1 MGGSGF
7 STKPDNLAPSSAP
20 LLAKIPS
27 MPWYTYL
34 ACFFAG
40 AFLAN
45 AVPHFVKG
53 VTGEPF
59 PTPFAK
65 PPGKGLSSPVVNAL
79 WGLLNFIIGFVL
91 IHVGR
96 LHHHPRHSAL
106 ILFVAGVTVMSLM
119 LSYTFGNRPSA

>member
-1 MGGSGF
+1 
-7 STKPDNLAPSSAP
+7 
-20 LLAKIPS
+20 

-65 PPGKGLSSPVVNAL
+65 PPGKGLSSPVVNVL
-79 WGLLNFIIGFVL
+79 WGLLNFIVGFVL
-91 IHVGR
+91 FHVGH
-96 LHHHPRHSAL
+96 LHHHPHHPAL
-106 ILFVAGVTVMSLM
+106 ILFFVGATVMSLM
-119 LSYTFGNRPSA
+119 LSYTFGNRRSV